1 MCPAPSRIDASI
13 GQMDFQLPEDLRGMQ
28 ATIRDFMLTRVEPRS
43 HEIEES
49 NRIPPE
55 LLKEAANLG
64 LFGLSIPEEYGGVG
78 LSTLGRCAVY
88 EAMGMGHMGF
98 GGMISAHASI
108 GTSGLVKLGNE
119 EQKQRFLPR
128 MASGECV
135 AGFAI
140 TEPSSGSDAANIR
153 TRAVKN
159 GDVYVLNGT
168 KHYISNA
175 PVAGLLTVIAIT
187 DPSAGTRGMSAFLVE
202 PQSTKGVSIGKID
215 EKMGQKGSLSSEVIF
230 EDAEIPAANLLG
242 PKNLGYREALG
253 ILTNGRVGI
262 AARSTGAMQRL
273 QELSVQHAKTREQ
286 FGQPIAQFQAVQ
298 FMLAEM
304 EIAIQTSRVL
314 WQKVA
319 WMVDN
324 GQDVRR
330 MASVAKYHATEML
343 SQVADKAVQ
352 VAGGMGYMKDSP
364 VERYYRD
371 QRLLRIYE
379 GTSEIQKVIIAADL
393 LR

>member
-1 MCPAPSRIDASI
+1 MNFD
-13 GQMDFQLPEDLRGMQ
+13 LPGDLRDMQ
-28 ATIRDFMLTRVEPRS
+28 AIIRDFVLTRVEARA
-43 HEIEES
+43 HEIEDT

-55 LLKEAANLG
+55 LLRGAADLG

-78 LSTLGRCAVY
+78 LGALGRCAVY
-88 EAMGMGHMGF
+88 EALGQGHMGF

-108 GTSGLVKLGNE
+108 GTSGLVRLGTE
-119 EQKQRFLPR
+119 EQKRRFLPR
-128 MASGECV
+128 MATGECV

-153 TRAVKN
+153 TRAEKR
-159 GDVYVLNGT
+159 GDEYVLNGT

-175 PVAGLLTVIAIT
+175 PIAGLLTVIAIT
-187 DPSAGTRGMSAFLVE
+187 DPTKGTRGMSAFLVE
-202 PQSTKGVSIGKID
+202 PQSTPGVSIGKID
-215 EKMGQKGSLSSEVIF
+215 EKMGQKGSLSAEVIF
-230 EDAEIPAANLLG
+230 EDAAIPAANLLG
-242 PKNLGYREALG
+242 PLDLGYREALG

-273 QELSVQHAKTREQ
+273 LDLSVAHAQAREQ
-286 FGQPIAQFQAVQ
+286 FGKPIAEFQAVQ

-304 EIAIQTSRVL
+304 EIAVQTSRVL

-319 WMVDN
+319 WMVDE

-330 MASVAKYHATEML
+330 MASVAKYHATEAL

-364 VERYYRD
+364 VERFYRD

-393 LR
+393 LRA

>member
-1 MCPAPSRIDASI
+1 
-13 GQMDFQLPEDLRGMQ
+13 MDFNLPDDLREVQ
-28 ATIRDFMLTRVEPRS
+28 ATIRDFMLNRVEPRA
-43 HEIEES
+43 HEIEDS
-49 NRIPPE
+49 NSVPPE
-55 LLKEAANLG
+55 LLKEAAGLG

-78 LSTLGRCAVY
+78 LGMLGRCAVY
-88 EAMGMGHMGF
+88 EALGQGHMGF
-98 GGMISAHASI
+98 GGVISAHASI
-108 GTSGLVKLGNE
+108 GTSGLVKLGTE

-153 TRAVKN
+153 TRAVRKD
-159 GDVYVLNGT
+159 DVYVLNGT

-175 PVAGLLTVIAIT
+175 PIAGLLTVIAIT
-187 DPSAGTRGMSAFLVE
+187 DPERGSRGMSAFLVE
-202 PQSTKGVSIGKID
+202 PQSTPGVRVGKID
-215 EKMGQKGSLSSEVIF
+215 EKMGQKGALSAEVIF
-230 EDAEIPAANLLG
+230 EDAAVPAANLLG
-242 PKNLGYREALG
+242 PEHMGYREALG
-253 ILTNGRVGI
+253 ILTAGRVGI

-273 QELSVQHAKTREQ
+273 LDLSVAHAKTREQ
-286 FGQPIAQFQAVQ
+286 FGQPIAEFQAVQ

-304 EIAIQTSRVL
+304 EIAVQTSRVL

-319 WMVDN
+319 WMVDE

-330 MASVAKYHATEML
+330 MASVAKYHATEAL

-379 GTSEIQKVIIAADL
+379 GTSEIQKIIIARDL
-393 LR
+393 LA

>member
-1 MCPAPSRIDASI
+1 MN
-13 GQMDFQLPEDLRGMQ
+13 FNLPDDLREMQ
-28 ATIRDFMLTRVEPRS
+28 ATIRDFMLTRVEDRA
-43 HEIEES
+43 HEIEDT

-55 LLKEAANLG
+55 LVKEAADLG

-78 LSTLGRCAVY
+78 LSALGRCAVY
-88 EAMGMGHMGF
+88 EAMGQGHMGF

-119 EQKQRFLPR
+119 EQKRRFLPA
-128 MASGECV
+128 MAAGECI

-140 TEPSSGSDAANIR
+140 TEPSSGSDAGNIR
-153 TRAVKN
+153 TRAVKK

-175 PVAGLLTVIAIT
+175 PIAGLLTVIAIT
-187 DPSAGTRGMSAFLVE
+187 DPSQGTRGMSAFLVE
-202 PQSTKGVSIGKID
+202 PQSTPGVSIGKID
-215 EKMGQKGSLSSEVIF
+215 EKMGQKGALSAEVIF

-242 PKNLGYREALG
+242 PEHRGYREALG

-273 QELSVQHAKTREQ
+273 LDLSVQHAQTREQ
-286 FGQPIAQFQAVQ
+286 FGKPIAEFQAVQ

-319 WMVDN
+319 WMVDE
-324 GQDVRR
+324 GQDVKR

-352 VAGGMGYMKDSP
+352 VAGGMGYVKDAP
-364 VERYYRD
+364 FERFYRD

-379 GTSEIQKVIIAADL
+379 GTSEIQKVIIAGDL
-393 LR
+393 LRA

>member
-1 MCPAPSRIDASI
+1 
-13 GQMDFQLPEDLRGMQ
+13 MDFNLPEDLRDMQ
-28 ATIRDFMLTRVEPRS
+28 ATIRNFMLNVVEPRA
-43 HEIEES
+43 HEIEDT

-55 LLKEAANLG
+55 LIRQAADLG
-64 LFGLSIPEEYGGVG
+64 LFGLSVPEEYGGVG
-78 LSTLGRCAVY
+78 LGTLGRCAVY
-88 EAMGMGHMGF
+88 EAMGQGHMGF

-108 GTSGLVKLGNE
+108 GTSGLVRLGTE
-119 EQKQRFLPR
+119 EQKRRFLPR
-128 MASGECV
+128 LATGECI

-153 TRAVKN
+153 LRAEKR
-159 GDVYVLNGT
+159 GDAYVLNGT

-175 PVAGLLTVIAIT
+175 PVAGLLTVIAVT
-187 DPSAGTRGMSAFLVE
+187 DPLAGTRGMSAFLVE
-202 PQSTKGVSIGKID
+202 PQTTAGVRIGKID
-215 EKMGQKGSLSSEVIF
+215 EKMGQKGSLSAEVIF
-230 EDAEIPAANLLG
+230 EDAEVPAANLLG
-242 PKNLGYREALG
+242 PEHRGYREALG

-273 QELSVQHAKTREQ
+273 LDLSTEHAKAREQ
-286 FGQPIAQFQAVQ
+286 FGKPIAEFQAVQ

-304 EIAIQTSRVL
+304 EVAIQTSRLL

-319 WMVDN
+319 WMVDE

-343 SQVADKAVQ
+343 SEVADKAVQ
-352 VAGGMGYMKDSP
+352 VAGGMGYMKDWP
-364 VERYYRD
+364 VERFYRD

-379 GTSEIQKVIIAADL
+379 GTSEIQKLIIARDL
-393 LR
+393 LG

>member
-1 MCPAPSRIDASI
+1 MN
-13 GQMDFQLPEDLRGMQ
+13 FNLPDDLREMQ
-28 ATIRDFMLTRVEPRS
+28 ATIRDFMLTRVEDRA
-43 HEIEES
+43 HEIEDT
-49 NRIPPE
+49 NRVPPE
-55 LLKEAANLG
+55 LVRAAADLG

-88 EAMGMGHMGF
+88 EGLGQGHMGF

-108 GTSGLVKLGNE
+108 GTSGLVKLGTE

-128 MASGECV
+128 MAAGECI

-153 TRAVKN
+153 TRAVKK
-159 GDVYVLNGT
+159 GDTWVLNGT

-175 PVAGLLTVIAIT
+175 PIAGLLTVIAIT
-187 DPSAGTRGMSAFLVE
+187 DPSQGPRGMSAFLVE
-202 PQSTKGVSIGKID
+202 PHTTPGVSIGKID
-215 EKMGQKGSLSSEVIF
+215 EKMGQKGALSAEVIF
-230 EDAEIPAANLLG
+230 EDAEVPAANLLG
-242 PKNLGYREALG
+242 PENRGYREALG

-273 QELSVQHAKTREQ
+273 LDLSVAHAQTREQ
-286 FGQPIAQFQAVQ
+286 FGKPIAEFQAVQ

-304 EIAIQTSRVL
+304 DIAIQTSRVL

-319 WMVDN
+319 WMVDE
-324 GQDVRR
+324 GQDVKR

-352 VAGGMGYMKDSP
+352 VAGGMGYVKDAP
-364 VERYYRD
+364 FERFYRD

-379 GTSEIQKVIIAADL
+379 GTSEIQKVIIAAEL
-393 LR
+393 LRR

>member
-1 MCPAPSRIDASI
+1 
-13 GQMDFQLPEDLRGMQ
+13 MDFTLPEDLRALQ
-28 ATIRDFMLTRVEPRS
+28 ATVRDFMLNVVEARA
-43 HEIEES
+43 HEIEET
-49 NRIPPE
+49 NRVPPE
-55 LLKEAANLG
+55 LLRQAAELG

-78 LSTLGRCAVY
+78 LGMLGRCAVY
-88 EAMGMGHMGF
+88 EAMGEGHMGF
-98 GGMISAHASI
+98 GGVISAHASI
-108 GTSGLVKLGNE
+108 GTSGLVKLGTE
-119 EQKQRFLPR
+119 EQKRRFLPR
-128 MASGECV
+128 MASGKCI

-153 TRAVKN
+153 TKAEKR

-175 PVAGLLTVIAIT
+175 PIAGLLTVIAIT
-187 DPSAGTRGMSAFLVE
+187 DASQGTRGMSAFLVE
-202 PQSTKGVSIGKID
+202 PQSTPGVSIGKID
-215 EKMGQKGSLSSEVIF
+215 EKMGQKGALSSEVIF
-230 EDAEIPAANLLG
+230 QDAEIPAENLLG
-242 PKNLGYREALG
+242 PENLGYREALG

-273 QELSVQHAKTREQ
+273 LDLSVAHAKTREQ

-304 EIAIQTSRVL
+304 EVAIQTSRLL

-319 WMVDN
+319 WMVDQ

-352 VAGGMGYMKDSP
+352 IAGGMGYMKESP

-379 GTSEIQKVIIAADL
+379 GTSEIQKLIIARSL
-393 LR
+393 LA

>member
-1 MCPAPSRIDASI
+1 MNFA
-13 GQMDFQLPEDLRGMQ
+13 LPGDLRDMQ
-28 ATIRDFMLTRVEPRS
+28 AIIRDFVLTRVEARA
-43 HEIEES
+43 HEIEDT

-55 LLKEAANLG
+55 LLREAAELG

-78 LSTLGRCAVY
+78 LGALGRCAVY
-88 EAMGMGHMGF
+88 EALGQGHMGF

-119 EQKQRFLPR
+119 EQKRRFLPR
-128 MASGECV
+128 MATGECV

-153 TRAVKN
+153 TRAEKR
-159 GDVYVLNGT
+159 GDEYVLNGT

-175 PVAGLLTVIAIT
+175 PIAGLLTVIAVT
-187 DPSAGTRGMSAFLVE
+187 DASKGARGMSAFLVE
-202 PQSTKGVSIGKID
+202 PQSTPGVSIGKID
-215 EKMGQKGSLSSEVIF
+215 EKMGQKGSLSAEVIF
-230 EDAEIPAANLLG
+230 EDAAIPAANLLG
-242 PKNLGYREALG
+242 PLDLGYREALG

-273 QELSVQHAKTREQ
+273 LDLSVAHAQAREQ
-286 FGQPIAQFQAVQ
+286 FGRPIAEFQAVQ

-304 EIAIQTSRVL
+304 EIAVQTSRVL

-319 WMVDN
+319 WMVDE

-330 MASVAKYHATEML
+330 MASVAKYHATEAL

-364 VERYYRD
+364 VERFYRD

-393 LR
+393 LRA

>member
-1 MCPAPSRIDASI
+1 
-13 GQMDFQLPEDLRGMQ
+13 MDFTLPEDLRALQ
-28 ATIRDFMLTRVEPRS
+28 ATVRDFMLNVVEARA
-43 HEIEES
+43 HEIEET
-49 NRIPPE
+49 NRVPPE
-55 LLKEAANLG
+55 LLRQAAELG
-64 LFGLSIPEEYGGVG
+64 LFGLSIPEKYGGVG
-78 LSTLGRCAVY
+78 LGMLGRCAVY
-88 EAMGMGHMGF
+88 EAMGEGHMGF
-98 GGMISAHASI
+98 GGVISAHASI
-108 GTSGLVKLGNE
+108 GTSGLVKLGTE
-119 EQKQRFLPR
+119 EQKRRFLPR
-128 MASGECV
+128 MASGKCI

-153 TRAVKN
+153 TKAEKR

-175 PVAGLLTVIAIT
+175 PIAGLLTVIAIT
-187 DPSAGTRGMSAFLVE
+187 DASQGTRGMSAFLVE
-202 PQSTKGVSIGKID
+202 PQSTPGVSIGKID
-215 EKMGQKGSLSSEVIF
+215 EKMGQKGALSSEVIF
-230 EDAEIPAANLLG
+230 QDAEIPAENLLG
-242 PKNLGYREALG
+242 PENLGYREALG

-273 QELSVQHAKTREQ
+273 LDLSVEHAKTREQ

-304 EIAIQTSRVL
+304 EVAIQTSRLL

-319 WMVDN
+319 WMVDQ

-352 VAGGMGYMKDSP
+352 IAGGMGYMKESP

-379 GTSEIQKVIIAADL
+379 GTSEIQKLIIARSL
-393 LR
+393 LA

>member
-1 MCPAPSRIDASI
+1 MNFD
-13 GQMDFQLPEDLRGMQ
+13 LPGDLRDMQ
-28 ATIRDFMLTRVEPRS
+28 AIIRDFVLTRVEARA
-43 HEIEES
+43 HEIEDT

-55 LLKEAANLG
+55 LLRGAAELG

-78 LSTLGRCAVY
+78 LGALGRCAVY
-88 EAMGMGHMGF
+88 EALGQGHMGF

-119 EQKQRFLPR
+119 EQKARFLPR
-128 MASGECV
+128 MATGECV

-153 TRAVKN
+153 TRAEKR
-159 GDVYVLNGT
+159 GDEYVLNGT

-175 PVAGLLTVIAIT
+175 PIAGLLTVIAVT
-187 DPSAGTRGMSAFLVE
+187 DPSKGARGMSAFLVE
-202 PQSTKGVSIGKID
+202 PQSTPGVSIGKID
-215 EKMGQKGSLSSEVIF
+215 EKMGQKGSLSAEVIF
-230 EDAEIPAANLLG
+230 EDAAIPAANLLG
-242 PKNLGYREALG
+242 PLDLGYREALG

-273 QELSVQHAKTREQ
+273 LDLSVAHAQAREQ
-286 FGQPIAQFQAVQ
+286 FGRPIAEFQAVQ

-304 EIAIQTSRVL
+304 EIAVQTSRVL

-319 WMVDN
+319 WMVDE

-330 MASVAKYHATEML
+330 MASVAKYHATEAL

-364 VERYYRD
+364 VERFYRD

-393 LR
+393 LRA

>member
-1 MCPAPSRIDASI
+1 MN
-13 GQMDFQLPEDLRGMQ
+13 FTLPEDLRDMQ
-28 ATIRDFMLTRVEPRS
+28 AAVRDFMLAVVEPRAR
-43 HEIEES
+43 EIEDT
-49 NRIPPE
+49 NRVPPE
-55 LLKEAANLG
+55 LMRGAAELG

-78 LSTLGRCAVY
+78 LGALGRCAVY
-88 EAMGMGHMGF
+88 EAMGQGHMGF
-98 GGMISAHASI
+98 GGVISAHASI
-108 GTSGLVKLGNE
+108 GTSGLVRLGTE
-119 EQKQRFLPR
+119 EQKRRFLPR
-128 MASGECV
+128 MASGECI

-153 TRAVKN
+153 TKAERR

-175 PVAGLLTVIAIT
+175 PIAGLLTVIAVT
-187 DPSAGTRGMSAFLVE
+187 DPARGTRGMSAFLVE
-202 PQSTKGVSIGKID
+202 PQGTPGITIGKID
-215 EKMGQKGSLSSEVIF
+215 EKMGQKGALSAEVIF

-242 PKNLGYREALG
+242 PEHLGYREALG

-273 QELSVQHAKTREQ
+273 LDLSVAHAKTREQ
-286 FGQPIAQFQAVQ
+286 FGQPIAEFQAVQ

-304 EIAIQTSRVL
+304 EVAIQTSRLL

-319 WMVDN
+319 WMVEQ

-330 MASVAKYHATEML
+330 MASVAKLHATEML

-379 GTSEIQKVIIAADL
+379 GTSEIQKLIIARDL
-393 LR
+393 LA

>member
-1 MCPAPSRIDASI
+1 
-13 GQMDFQLPEDLRGMQ
+13 MDFTLPGDFQEIQ
-28 ATIRDFMLTRVEPRS
+28 TTIRNFVLNVVEPRA

-49 NRIPPE
+49 NSIPPE
-55 LLKEAANLG
+55 LISQAAGLG

-78 LSTLGRCAVY
+78 LSTLGRCAAY
-88 EAMGMGHMGF
+88 EALGQGHMGF
-98 GGMISAHASI
+98 GGMVSAHASI

-119 EQKQRFLPR
+119 AQKQRYLPG
-128 MASGECV
+128 MAAGEII

-140 TEPSSGSDAANIR
+140 TEPTSGSDAANIR
-153 TRAVKN
+153 TKATLHQ
-159 GDVYVLNGT
+159 GQWVLNGT

-175 PVAGLLTVIAIT
+175 PIAGLLTVIAIT
-187 DPSAGTRGMSAFLVE
+187 DPGKGSKGMSAFLV
-202 PQSTKGVSIGKID
+202 PMDTPGVRVGKID
-215 EKMGQKGSLSSEVIF
+215 EKMGQKGSLSAEVIF
-230 EDAEIPAANLLG
+230 EDAALPADSLLG
-242 PKNLGYREALG
+242 PQDLGYREALG

-273 QELSVQHAKTREQ
+273 LDLCVAHAKTREQ
-286 FGQPIAQFQAVQ
+286 FGKPIAEFQAVQ

-304 EIAIQTSRVL
+304 EIDIQTSRLL

-319 WMVDN
+319 WMVDA

-330 MASVAKYHATEML
+330 MASVAKYHATESL
-343 SQVADKAVQ
+343 SRVADKAVQ
-352 VAGGMGYMKDSP
+352 VAGGMGYMKEYP
-364 VERYYRD
+364 IERFYRD

-379 GTSEIQKVIIAADL
+379 GTSEIQKVIIAGDL

>member
-1 MCPAPSRIDASI
+1 
-13 GQMDFQLPEDLRGMQ
+13 MDFNLPDDLREVQ
-28 ATIRDFMLTRVEPRS
+28 ATIRDFMLSRVEPRA
-43 HEIEES
+43 HEIEDS
-49 NRIPPE
+49 NSVPPE
-55 LLKEAANLG
+55 LLKEAAELG

-78 LSTLGRCAVY
+78 LGMLGRCAVY
-88 EAMGMGHMGF
+88 EALGQGHMGF
-98 GGMISAHASI
+98 GGVISAHASI
-108 GTSGLVKLGNE
+108 GTSGLVKLGTE
-119 EQKQRFLPR
+119 EQKRKFLPR
-128 MASGECV
+128 MASGDCV

-153 TRAVKN
+153 THAVKKD
-159 GDVYVLNGT
+159 DVYVLNGT

-175 PVAGLLTVIAIT
+175 PIAGLLTVIAIT
-187 DPSAGTRGMSAFLVE
+187 DPERGSRGMSAFLVE
-202 PQSTKGVSIGKID
+202 PQSTPGVRVGKID
-215 EKMGQKGSLSSEVIF
+215 EKMGQKGALSAEVIF
-230 EDAEIPAANLLG
+230 EDAAVPAANLLG
-242 PKNLGYREALG
+242 PEHMGYREALG
-253 ILTNGRVGI
+253 ILTAGRVGI

-273 QELSVQHAKTREQ
+273 LDLSVAHAKAREQ
-286 FGQPIAQFQAVQ
+286 FGQPIAEFQAVQ

-319 WMVDN
+319 WMVDE

-330 MASVAKYHATEML
+330 MASVAKYHATEAL

-379 GTSEIQKVIIAADL
+379 GTSEIQKIIIAKDL
-393 LR
+393 LA

>member
-1 MCPAPSRIDASI
+1 
-13 GQMDFQLPEDLRGMQ
+13 MDFNLPEDLRDMQ
-28 ATIRDFMLTRVEPRS
+28 ATIKGFMLTRVEARA
-43 HEIEES
+43 HEIETE
-49 NRIPPE
+49 NRVPPE
-55 LLKEAANLG
+55 LMKEAADLG

-98 GGMISAHASI
+98 GGVISAHASI
-108 GTSGLVKLGNE
+108 GTSGLVKLGTD

-128 MASGECV
+128 MASGKCI

-153 TRAVKN
+153 TRAEKK

-175 PVAGLLTVIAIT
+175 PIAGLLTVIAVT
-187 DPSAGTRGMSAFLVE
+187 DPGKGPRGMSAFLVE
-202 PQSTKGVSIGKID
+202 PQDTPGVTIGKID
-215 EKMGQKGSLSSEVIF
+215 EKMGQKGALSSEVIF
-230 EDAEIPAANLLG
+230 QDAEIPAANLLG
-242 PKNLGYREALG
+242 PENLGYREALG

-273 QELSVQHAKTREQ
+273 LDLSVEHAKNREQ
-286 FGQPIAQFQAVQ
+286 FGQPIASFQAVQ

-319 WMVDN
+319 WMVDQ

-379 GTSEIQKVIIAADL
+379 GTSEIQKVIIAGDL
-393 LR
+393 LK

>member
-1 MCPAPSRIDASI
+1 MN
-13 GQMDFQLPEDLRGMQ
+13 FNLPDDLREMQ
-28 ATIRDFMLTRVEPRS
+28 ATIRDFMLTRVEDRA
-43 HEIEES
+43 HEIEDT

-55 LLKEAANLG
+55 LVKEAADLG

-78 LSTLGRCAVY
+78 LSALGRCAVY
-88 EAMGMGHMGF
+88 EAMGQGHMGF

-119 EQKQRFLPR
+119 EQKRRFLPA
-128 MASGECV
+128 MAAGECI

-140 TEPSSGSDAANIR
+140 TEPSSGSDAGNIR
-153 TRAVKN
+153 TRAVKK

-175 PVAGLLTVIAIT
+175 PIAGLLTVIAIT
-187 DPSAGTRGMSAFLVE
+187 DPSQGTRGMSAFLVE
-202 PQSTKGVSIGKID
+202 PQSTPGVSIGKID
-215 EKMGQKGSLSSEVIF
+215 EKMGQKGALSAEVIF

-242 PKNLGYREALG
+242 PEHRGYREALG

-273 QELSVQHAKTREQ
+273 LDLSVQHAQTREQ
-286 FGQPIAQFQAVQ
+286 FGKPIAEFQAVQ

-319 WMVDN
+319 WMVDE
-324 GQDVRR
+324 GQDVKR

-352 VAGGMGYMKDSP
+352 VAGGMGYVKDAP
-364 VERYYRD
+364 FERFYRD

-379 GTSEIQKVIIAADL
+379 GTSEIQKVIIAGDL
-393 LR
+393 LKA

>member
-1 MCPAPSRIDASI
+1 
-13 GQMDFQLPEDLRGMQ
+13 MDFHLPGDLRDMQ
-28 ATIRDFMLTRVEPRS
+28 ATIRDFMLNVVEPRA
-43 HEIEES
+43 HEIEDT
-49 NRIPPE
+49 NRVPPE
-55 LLKEAANLG
+55 LIRQAADLG

-78 LSTLGRCAVY
+78 LGTLGRCAVY
-88 EAMGMGHMGF
+88 EAMGQGHMGF

-108 GTSGLVKLGNE
+108 GTSGLVKLGTE
-119 EQKQRFLPR
+119 EQKRRFLPR
-128 MASGECV
+128 LASGECI

-153 TRAVKN
+153 LRAEKR
-159 GDVYVLNGT
+159 GDVYVLSGT

-202 PQSTKGVSIGKID
+202 PQSTPGVRIGKVD
-215 EKMGQKGSLSSEVIF
+215 EKMGQKGSLSAEVIF
-230 EDAEIPAANLLG
+230 ENAEVPAANLLG
-242 PKNLGYREALG
+242 PEHGGYREALG

-273 QELSVQHAKTREQ
+273 LDLSVEHAKAREQ
-286 FGQPIAQFQAVQ
+286 FGKPIAEFQAVQ

-304 EIAIQTSRVL
+304 EVATVTSRLL

-319 WMVDN
+319 WMVDG

-352 VAGGMGYMKDSP
+352 VAGGMGYMKDWP
-364 VERYYRD
+364 VERFYRD

-379 GTSEIQKVIIAADL
+379 GTSEIQKLIIARDL
-393 LR
+393 LG

>member
-1 MCPAPSRIDASI
+1 
-13 GQMDFQLPEDLRGMQ
+13 MDFNLPDDLREMQ
-28 ATIRDFMLTRVEPRS
+28 ATIRDFMLSRVEARA
-43 HEIEES
+43 HEIEAT
-49 NRIPPE
+49 NHIPEE
-55 LLKEAANLG
+55 LTREAAALG

-78 LSTLGRCAVY
+78 LGMLGRCAVY
-88 EAMGMGHMGF
+88 EALGQGHMGF

-108 GTSGLVKLGNE
+108 GTSGLVKLGTE
-119 EQKQRFLPR
+119 AQKEKYLPR
-128 MASGECV
+128 MATGECV

-153 TRAVKN
+153 TRAVKK

-175 PVAGLLTVIAIT
+175 PIAGLLTVIAIT
-187 DPSAGTRGMSAFLVE
+187 DPAQGPRGMSAFLVE
-202 PQSTKGVSIGKID
+202 PQTTPGVTIGKID

-230 EDAEIPAANLLG
+230 EDAEIPAENLLG
-242 PKNLGYREALG
+242 PEHRGYREALG

-273 QELSVQHAKTREQ
+273 LDLSISHAKSREQ
-286 FGQPIAQFQAVQ
+286 FGQPIAEFQAVQ

-304 EIAIQTSRVL
+304 EIAVQTSRVL

-319 WMVDN
+319 WMVDQ

-330 MASVAKYHATEML
+330 LASVAKYHATEQL
-343 SQVADKAVQ
+343 SEVADKAVQ

-379 GTSEIQKVIIAADL
+379 GTSEIQKLIIARDL
-393 LR
+393 LA

>member
-1 MCPAPSRIDASI
+1 MN
-13 GQMDFQLPEDLRGMQ
+13 FNLPRDLQEMQ
-28 ATIRDFMLTRVEPRS
+28 ATIRDFVLTRVEDRA
-43 HEIEES
+43 HEIEETNS
-49 NRIPPE
+49 VPPE
-55 LLKEAANLG
+55 LMKAAADLG

-78 LSTLGRCAVY
+78 LGSLGRCSVY
-88 EAMGMGHMGF
+88 EAMGQGHMGF

-119 EQKQRFLPR
+119 EQKKRFLPR
-128 MASGECV
+128 MAAGECV

-153 TRAVKN
+153 TRAEKK

-175 PVAGLLTVIAIT
+175 PIAGLLTVIAIT
-187 DPSAGTRGMSAFLVE
+187 DPTQGPRGMSAFLIE
-202 PQSTKGVSIGKID
+202 PRTTPGVSIGKID
-215 EKMGQKGSLSSEVIF
+215 DKMGQKGALSAEVIF
-230 EDAEIPAANLLG
+230 QDAEIPAANLLG
-242 PKNLGYREALG
+242 TEHQGYREALG

-273 QELSVQHAKTREQ
+273 LDLSVAHAQAREQ
-286 FGQPIAQFQAVQ
+286 FGKPIAEFQAVQ

-319 WMVDN
+319 WMVDQ
-324 GQDVRR
+324 GQDVKR

-352 VAGGMGYMKDSP
+352 VAGGMGYVKDAP
-364 VERYYRD
+364 FERFYRD

-393 LR
+393 LRHR

>member
-1 MCPAPSRIDASI
+1 MTMNFDLPS
-13 GQMDFQLPEDLRGMQ
+13 ELRELQ
-28 ATIRDFMLTRVEPRS
+28 STVRDFMLSRVEARA

-49 NRIPPE
+49 NSVPPE
-55 LLKEAANLG
+55 LLREAADLG
-64 LFGLSIPEEYGGVG
+64 LFGLSIPEDYGGVG
-78 LSTLGRCAVY
+78 LGMLGRCAAY
-88 EAMGMGHMGF
+88 EALGQGHMGF
-98 GGMISAHASI
+98 GGVISAHASI
-108 GTSGLVKLGNE
+108 GTSGLVKLGTE
-119 EQKQRFLPR
+119 EQKRRFLPA
-128 MASGECV
+128 MAAGECV

-153 TRAVKN
+153 TRAEKR

-175 PVAGLLTVIAIT
+175 PIAGLLTVIAVT
-187 DPSAGTRGMSAFLVE
+187 DPARGSRGMSAFLVE
-202 PQSTKGVSIGKID
+202 PGRTPGVRIGKVD
-215 EKMGQKGSLSSEVIF
+215 EKMGQKGALSAEVMF
-230 EDAEIPAANLLG
+230 EDAEVPASNLLG
-242 PKNLGYREALG
+242 PEHQGYREALG
-253 ILTNGRVGI
+253 ILTSGRVGI

-273 QELSVQHAKTREQ
+273 LDLSVAHAQTREQ
-286 FGQPIAQFQAVQ
+286 FGQPIAAFQAVQ

-304 EIAIQTSRVL
+304 EISVQTSRVL

-319 WMVDN
+319 WMVDE
-324 GQDVRR
+324 GRDVRR
-330 MASVAKYHATEML
+330 MASVAKYHATEAL
-343 SQVADKAVQ
+343 SKVADQAVQ

-393 LR
+393 LKS

>member
-1 MCPAPSRIDASI
+1 MNFD
-13 GQMDFQLPEDLRGMQ
+13 LPGDLRDMQ
-28 ATIRDFMLTRVEPRS
+28 AIIRDFGLTRVEARA
-43 HEIEES
+43 HEIEDT

-55 LLKEAANLG
+55 LLRGAADLG

-78 LSTLGRCAVY
+78 LGALGRCAVY
-88 EAMGMGHMGF
+88 EALGQGHMGF

-108 GTSGLVKLGNE
+108 GTSGLVRLGTE
-119 EQKQRFLPR
+119 EQKRRFLPR
-128 MASGECV
+128 MATGECV

-153 TRAVKN
+153 TRAEKR
-159 GDVYVLNGT
+159 GDEYVLNGT

-175 PVAGLLTVIAIT
+175 PIAGLLTVIAIT
-187 DPSAGTRGMSAFLVE
+187 DPAKGTRGMSAFLVE
-202 PQSTKGVSIGKID
+202 PQNTPGVSIGKID
-215 EKMGQKGSLSSEVIF
+215 EKMGQKGSLSAEVIF
-230 EDAEIPAANLLG
+230 EDAAIPAANLLG
-242 PKNLGYREALG
+242 PLDLGYREALG

-273 QELSVQHAKTREQ
+273 LDLSVAHAQAREQ
-286 FGQPIAQFQAVQ
+286 FGKPIAEFQAVQ

-304 EIAIQTSRVL
+304 EIAVQTSRVL

-319 WMVDN
+319 WMVDE

-330 MASVAKYHATEML
+330 MASVAKYHATEAL

-364 VERYYRD
+364 VERFYRD

-393 LR
+393 LRA

>member
-1 MCPAPSRIDASI
+1 MN
-13 GQMDFQLPEDLRGMQ
+13 FTLPEDLREMQ
-28 ATIRDFMLTRVEPRS
+28 AAVRGFMLEVVEARAR
-43 HEIEES
+43 EIEDT
-49 NRIPPE
+49 NRVPPE
-55 LLKEAANLG
+55 LLRGAAELG

-78 LSTLGRCAVY
+78 LGALGRCAVY
-88 EAMGMGHMGF
+88 EALGQGHMGF
-98 GGMISAHASI
+98 GGVISAHASI
-108 GTSGLVKLGNE
+108 GTSGLVRLGTE
-119 EQKQRFLPR
+119 EQKRRFLPR
-128 MASGECV
+128 MASGECI

-153 TRAVKN
+153 TRAERRD
-159 GDVYVLNGT
+159 DVYVLNGT

-175 PVAGLLTVIAIT
+175 PVAGLLTVIAVT
-187 DPSAGTRGMSAFLVE
+187 DPARGTRGMSAFLVE
-202 PQSTKGVSIGKID
+202 PGRTPGVTIGKID
-215 EKMGQKGSLSSEVIF
+215 EKMGQKGSLSAEVIF
-230 EDAEIPAANLLG
+230 EDAEVPAANLLG
-242 PKNLGYREALG
+242 PEHLGYREALG

-262 AARSTGAMQRL
+262 AARATGAMQRL
-273 QELSVQHAKTREQ
+273 LDLSVAHAKTREQ
-286 FGQPIAQFQAVQ
+286 FGQPIAEFQAVQ

-304 EIAIQTSRVL
+304 EVAIQTSRLL

-319 WMVDN
+319 WMVDE

-330 MASVAKYHATEML
+330 MASVAKLYATEML

-379 GTSEIQKVIIAADL
+379 GTSEIQKLIIARDL
-393 LR
+393 LA

>member
-1 MCPAPSRIDASI
+1 MNFD
-13 GQMDFQLPEDLRGMQ
+13 LPGDLRDMQ
-28 ATIRDFMLTRVEPRS
+28 AIIRDFVLTRVEARA
-43 HEIEES
+43 HEIEDT

-55 LLKEAANLG
+55 LLREAAELG

-78 LSTLGRCAVY
+78 LGALGRCAVY
-88 EAMGMGHMGF
+88 EALGQGHMGF

-119 EQKQRFLPR
+119 EQKRRFLPR
-128 MASGECV
+128 MATGECV

-153 TRAVKN
+153 TRAEKR
-159 GDVYVLNGT
+159 GDEYVLNGT

-175 PVAGLLTVIAIT
+175 PIAGLLTVIAVT
-187 DPSAGTRGMSAFLVE
+187 DASKGARGMSAFLVE
-202 PQSTKGVSIGKID
+202 PQSTPGVSIGKID
-215 EKMGQKGSLSSEVIF
+215 EKMGQKGSLSAEVIF
-230 EDAEIPAANLLG
+230 EDAAIPAANLLG
-242 PKNLGYREALG
+242 PLDLGYREALG

-273 QELSVQHAKTREQ
+273 LDLSVAHAQAREQ
-286 FGQPIAQFQAVQ
+286 FGRPIAEFQAVQ

-304 EIAIQTSRVL
+304 EIAVQTSRVL

-319 WMVDN
+319 WMVDE

-330 MASVAKYHATEML
+330 MASVAKYHATEAL

-364 VERYYRD
+364 VERFYRD

-393 LR
+393 LRA

>member
-1 MCPAPSRIDASI
+1 MN
-13 GQMDFQLPEDLRGMQ
+13 FTLPEDLRDMQ
-28 ATIRDFMLTRVEPRS
+28 AAVRDFMLGVVEPRAR
-43 HEIEES
+43 EIEDT
-49 NRIPPE
+49 NRVPPE
-55 LLKEAANLG
+55 LMRGAAELG

-78 LSTLGRCAVY
+78 LGALGRCAVY
-88 EAMGMGHMGF
+88 EAMGQGHMGF
-98 GGMISAHASI
+98 GGVISAHASI
-108 GTSGLVKLGNE
+108 GTSGLVRLGTE

-153 TRAVKN
+153 TRAERR
-159 GDVYVLNGT
+159 GDAYILNGT

-175 PVAGLLTVIAIT
+175 PIAGLLTVIAIT
-187 DPSAGTRGMSAFLVE
+187 DPSKGTRGMSAFMVE
-202 PQSTKGVSIGKID
+202 PQTTPGVTIGKID
-215 EKMGQKGSLSSEVIF
+215 EKMGQKGSLSAEVIF
-230 EDAEIPAANLLG
+230 EDAEIPAENLLG
-242 PKNLGYREALG
+242 PEHLGYREALG

-273 QELSVQHAKTREQ
+273 LDLSVAHAKTREQ
-286 FGQPIAQFQAVQ
+286 FGQAIAEFQAVQ

-304 EIAIQTSRVL
+304 EVAIQTSRLL

-319 WMVDN
+319 WMVDE

-330 MASVAKYHATEML
+330 MASVAKLHATEML

-379 GTSEIQKVIIAADL
+379 GTSEIQKLIIARDL
-393 LR
+393 LA

>member
-1 MCPAPSRIDASI
+1 
-13 GQMDFQLPEDLRGMQ
+13 MDFTLPEDLRALQ
-28 ATIRDFMLTRVEPRS
+28 ATVRDFMLNVVEARA
-43 HEIEES
+43 HEIEET
-49 NRIPPE
+49 NRVPPE
-55 LLKEAANLG
+55 LLRQAAELG

-78 LSTLGRCAVY
+78 LGMLGRCAVY
-88 EAMGMGHMGF
+88 EAMGEGHMGF
-98 GGMISAHASI
+98 GGVISAHASI
-108 GTSGLVKLGNE
+108 GTSGLVKLGTE
-119 EQKQRFLPR
+119 EQKRRFLPR
-128 MASGECV
+128 MASGKCI

-153 TRAVKN
+153 TKAEKR

-175 PVAGLLTVIAIT
+175 PIAGLLTVIAIT
-187 DPSAGTRGMSAFLVE
+187 DASQGTRGMSAFLVE
-202 PQSTKGVSIGKID
+202 PQSTPGVSIGKID
-215 EKMGQKGSLSSEVIF
+215 EKMGQKGALSSEVIF
-230 EDAEIPAANLLG
+230 QDAEIPAENLLG
-242 PKNLGYREALG
+242 PENLGYREALG

-273 QELSVQHAKTREQ
+273 LDLSVEHAKTREQ

-304 EIAIQTSRVL
+304 EVAIQTSRLL

-319 WMVDN
+319 WMVDQ

-352 VAGGMGYMKDSP
+352 IAGGMGYMKESP

-379 GTSEIQKVIIAADL
+379 GTSEIQKLIIARSL
-393 LR
+393 LA

>member
-1 MCPAPSRIDASI
+1 
-13 GQMDFQLPEDLRGMQ
+13 MDFNLPEDLRDMQ
-28 ATIRDFMLTRVEPRS
+28 ATIRDFMIQRVEPRA
-43 HEIEES
+43 HEIEDT
-49 NRIPPE
+49 NAIPHD
-55 LLKEAANLG
+55 LFREAAALG

-78 LSTLGRCAVY
+78 LGALGRCAVY
-88 EAMGMGHMGF
+88 ESMGMGHMGF

-108 GTSGLVKLGNE
+108 GTSGLVKLGTE
-119 EQKQRFLPR
+119 EQKKRFLPR

-153 TRAVKN
+153 TRAEKK

-175 PVAGLLTVIAIT
+175 PIAGLLTVIAIT
-187 DPSAGTRGMSAFLVE
+187 DASKGTKGMSAFLVE
-202 PQSTKGVSIGKID
+202 PQSTPGVTIGKID
-215 EKMGQKGSLSSEVIF
+215 EKMGQKGSLSAEVIF
-230 EDAEIPAANLLG
+230 QDAEIPAANLLG
-242 PKNLGYREALG
+242 TENLGYREALG

-273 QELSVQHAKTREQ
+273 LDLSIEHAKQREQ
-286 FGQPIAQFQAVQ
+286 FGQPIANFQAVQ

-352 VAGGMGYMKDSP
+352 VAGGMGYMKESP

-379 GTSEIQKVIIAADL
+379 GTSEIQKVIIAGDL
-393 LR
+393 LK

>member
-1 MCPAPSRIDASI
+1 MN
-13 GQMDFQLPEDLRGMQ
+13 FTLPEDLRDMQ
-28 ATIRDFMLTRVEPRS
+28 ATVRDFMLGVVEPRTR
-43 HEIEES
+43 EIEDT
-49 NRIPPE
+49 NRVPPE
-55 LLKEAANLG
+55 LMRGAADLG

-78 LSTLGRCAVY
+78 LGALGRCAVY
-88 EAMGMGHMGF
+88 EAMGQGHMGF
-98 GGMISAHASI
+98 GGVISAHASI
-108 GTSGLVKLGNE
+108 GTSGLVRLGTE
-119 EQKQRFLPR
+119 EQKRRFLPR

-153 TRAVKN
+153 TKAERR
-159 GDVYVLNGT
+159 GDMYVLNGT

-175 PVAGLLTVIAIT
+175 PIAGLLTVIAVT
-187 DPSAGTRGMSAFLVE
+187 DQSRGTRGMSAFLVE
-202 PQSTKGVSIGKID
+202 PQSTPGVTIGKID
-215 EKMGQKGSLSSEVIF
+215 EKMGQKGSLSAEVIF
-230 EDAEIPAANLLG
+230 EDAEVPAANLLG
-242 PKNLGYREALG
+242 PEHLGYREALG

-273 QELSVQHAKTREQ
+273 LDLSVAHAKTREQ
-286 FGQPIAQFQAVQ
+286 FGQPIAEFQAVQ

-304 EIAIQTSRVL
+304 EVAIQTSRLL

-319 WMVDN
+319 WMVEQ

-330 MASVAKYHATEML
+330 MASVAKLHATEML

-379 GTSEIQKVIIAADL
+379 GTSEIQKLIIARDL
-393 LR
+393 LA

>member
-1 MCPAPSRIDASI
+1 
-13 GQMDFQLPEDLRGMQ
+13 MDFNLPDDLREVQ
-28 ATIRDFMLTRVEPRS
+28 ATIRDFMLNRVEPRA
-43 HEIEES
+43 HEIEDS
-49 NRIPPE
+49 NSVPPE
-55 LLKEAANLG
+55 LLKEAAGLG

-78 LSTLGRCAVY
+78 LGMLGRCAVY
-88 EAMGMGHMGF
+88 EALGQGHMGF
-98 GGMISAHASI
+98 GGVISAHASI
-108 GTSGLVKLGNE
+108 GTSGLVKLGTE

-153 TRAVKN
+153 TRAVRKD
-159 GDVYVLNGT
+159 DVYVLNGT

-175 PVAGLLTVIAIT
+175 PIAGLLTVIAIT
-187 DPSAGTRGMSAFLVE
+187 DPERGSRGMSAFLVE
-202 PQSTKGVSIGKID
+202 PQSTPGVRVGKID
-215 EKMGQKGSLSSEVIF
+215 EKMGQKGALSAEVIF
-230 EDAEIPAANLLG
+230 EDAAVPAANLLG
-242 PKNLGYREALG
+242 PEHMGYREALG
-253 ILTNGRVGI
+253 ILTAGRVGI

-273 QELSVQHAKTREQ
+273 LDLSVAHAKTREQ
-286 FGQPIAQFQAVQ
+286 FGQPIAEFQAVQ

-304 EIAIQTSRVL
+304 EIAVQTSRVL

-319 WMVDN
+319 WMVDE

-330 MASVAKYHATEML
+330 MASVAKYHATEAL

-379 GTSEIQKVIIAADL
+379 GTSEIQKIIIARDL
-393 LR
+393 LV

>member
-1 MCPAPSRIDASI
+1 ME
-13 GQMDFQLPEDLRGMQ
+13 FNLPEDLRDVQ
-28 ATIRDFMLTRVEPRS
+28 ATVRDFMLNVVEPCA
-43 HEIEES
+43 HEIEET
-49 NRIPPE
+49 NRVPAE
-55 LLKEAANLG
+55 LMRGAADLG
-64 LFGLSIPEEYGGVG
+64 LFGLSIPEDYGGVG
-78 LSTLGRCAVY
+78 LGALGRCAVY
-88 EAMGMGHMGF
+88 EALGQGHMGF
-98 GGMISAHASI
+98 GGVISAHASI
-108 GTSGLVKLGNE
+108 GTSGLVKLGSE
-119 EQKQRFLPR
+119 EQKRRFLPR
-128 MASGECV
+128 MASGECI

-153 TRAVKN
+153 TRAERKGN
-159 GDVYVLNGT
+159 CYVLNGT

-175 PVAGLLTVIAIT
+175 PIAGVLTVIAIT
-187 DPSAGTRGMSAFLVE
+187 DPSKGTRGMSAFLVE
-202 PQSTKGVSIGKID
+202 PQSTPGVRVGKID
-215 EKMGQKGSLSSEVIF
+215 EKMGQKGSLSAEVIF
-230 EDAEIPAANLLG
+230 ENAEISAENLLG
-242 PKNLGYREALG
+242 PEHLGYREALG

-273 QELSVQHAKTREQ
+273 LDLSINHAKSREQ
-286 FGQPIAQFQAVQ
+286 FGQPIAEFQAVQ

-304 EIAIQTSRVL
+304 EVAIQTSRLL

-319 WMVDN
+319 WMVEQ

-379 GTSEIQKVIIAADL
+379 GTSEIQKLIIARDL
-393 LR
+393 LA

>member
-1 MCPAPSRIDASI
+1 MN
-13 GQMDFQLPEDLRGMQ
+13 FTLPEDLRDMQ
-28 ATIRDFMLTRVEPRS
+28 AAVRDFMLAVVEPRAR
-43 HEIEES
+43 EIEDT
-49 NRIPPE
+49 NRVPPE
-55 LLKEAANLG
+55 LMRGAADLG
-64 LFGLSIPEEYGGVG
+64 LFGLSVPEEYGGVG
-78 LSTLGRCAVY
+78 LGALGRCAVY
-88 EAMGMGHMGF
+88 EAMGQGHMGF
-98 GGMISAHASI
+98 GGVISAHASI
-108 GTSGLVKLGNE
+108 GTSGLVRLGTE
-119 EQKQRFLPR
+119 EQKRRFLPR

-153 TRAVKN
+153 TKAERR

-175 PVAGLLTVIAIT
+175 PIAGLLTVIAVT
-187 DPSAGTRGMSAFLVE
+187 DPARGTRGMSAFLVE
-202 PQSTKGVSIGKID
+202 PQSTPGVTIGKID
-215 EKMGQKGSLSSEVIF
+215 EKMGQKGALSAEVIF
-230 EDAEIPAANLLG
+230 EDAEVPAANLLG
-242 PKNLGYREALG
+242 PEHLGYREALG

-273 QELSVQHAKTREQ
+273 LDLSVAHAKTREQ
-286 FGQPIAQFQAVQ
+286 FGQPIAEFQGVQ

-304 EIAIQTSRVL
+304 EVAIQTSRLL

-319 WMVDN
+319 WMVDE

-330 MASVAKYHATEML
+330 MASVAKLHATEML

-379 GTSEIQKVIIAADL
+379 GTSEIQKLIIARDL
-393 LR
+393 LA

>member
-1 MCPAPSRIDASI
+1 
-13 GQMDFQLPEDLRGMQ
+13 MDFNLPEDLRDMQ
-28 ATIRDFMLTRVEPRS
+28 ATIRDFMLTRVEPRA
-43 HEIEES
+43 HEIEDT
-49 NRIPPE
+49 NAIPE
-55 LLKEAANLG
+55 ALFREAAALG

-78 LSTLGRCAVY
+78 LGALGRCAVY
-88 EAMGMGHMGF
+88 ESMGMGHMGF

-108 GTSGLVKLGNE
+108 GTSGLVKLGTE
-119 EQKQRFLPR
+119 QQKQKFLPR
-128 MASGECV
+128 MATGECI

-153 TRAVKN
+153 TRAEKR
-159 GDVYVLNGT
+159 GDTYVLNGT

-175 PVAGLLTVIAIT
+175 PIAGLLTVIAIT
-187 DPSAGTRGMSAFLVE
+187 DPSKGPRGMSAFLVE
-202 PQSTKGVSIGKID
+202 PQSTPGITIGKID
-215 EKMGQKGSLSSEVIF
+215 EKMGQKGSLSAEVIF
-230 EDAEIPAANLLG
+230 QDAEIPAANLLG
-242 PKNLGYREALG
+242 TENLGYREALG

-273 QELSVQHAKTREQ
+273 LDLSVEHAKGREQ
-286 FGQPIAQFQAVQ
+286 FGQPIASFQAVQ

-304 EIAIQTSRVL
+304 EIAVQTSRVL

-319 WMVDN
+319 WMVDQ

-352 VAGGMGYMKDSP
+352 VAGGMGYMKESP

-379 GTSEIQKVIIAADL
+379 GTSEIQKVIIAGDL
-393 LR
+393 LK